1 MHAIYQAHLRLF
13 DIYDTNG
20 ALIVRDWKGRSQ
32 SKERILFLVHT
43 TYWHMRKHQKL
54 YCKTHLCDYFNLRV
68 CFFYVWIKTT
78 SSNSTQ
84 IFSYVLCLPALIPFS
99 HPFPYLFLLRSLSL
113 IFLWRNDHDLL
124 HLFGTFRVKETT
136 VSEIKGL
143 SQYSSIF
150 PISFQSKRVDDL
162 LIRRTRQNWLHSI
175 HEFQFHRSQKFI
187 LSFASSIRLDSLHLL
202 HL

>member
-1 MHAIYQAHLRLF
+1 MHATYQAHLTFF
-13 DIYDTNG
+13 DIYYTNC
-20 ALIVRDWKGRSQ
+20 AFIIRDWKRRHQ
-32 SKERILFLVHT
+32 SKEPRTEVIVAHAETPEAWLQSTLQWF
-43 TYWHMRKHQKL
+43 
-54 YCKTHLCDYFNLRV
+54 FNIRA
-68 CFFYVWIKTT
+68 CFPYVLIKTT
-78 SSNSTQ
+78 SSNSVQ
-84 IFSYVLCLPALIPFS
+84 FFSYVLCLLALISFS
-99 HPFPYLFLLRSLSL
+99 LPLPYLFLSRYLSL
-113 IFLWRNDHDLL
+113 NFLWRNDHGLRHLL
-124 HLFGTFRVKETT
+124 GTFRVKERT

-162 LIRRTRQNWLHSI
+162 LIRRKRQNWLHSI

>member
-1 MHAIYQAHLRLF
+1 MTHLRTLKWF
-13 DIYDTNG
+13 FSLL
-20 ALIVRDWKGRSQ
+20 A
-32 SKERILFLVHT
+32 
-43 TYWHMRKHQKL
+43 
-54 YCKTHLCDYFNLRV
+54 
-68 CFFYVWIKTT
+68 CFPDVWIKTI
-78 SSNSTQ
+78 SSNPIQ
-84 IFSYVLCLPALIPFS
+84 FFSYVLCLFARISFS
-99 HPFPYLFLLRSLSL
+99 LPFPYLFLPRPLPLK
-113 IFLWRNDHDLL
+113 FLWCKDHDLL
-124 HLFGTFRVKETT
+124 HLCGTFREKETT

-162 LIRRTRQNWLHSI
+162 LIRRKRQNWLHSI